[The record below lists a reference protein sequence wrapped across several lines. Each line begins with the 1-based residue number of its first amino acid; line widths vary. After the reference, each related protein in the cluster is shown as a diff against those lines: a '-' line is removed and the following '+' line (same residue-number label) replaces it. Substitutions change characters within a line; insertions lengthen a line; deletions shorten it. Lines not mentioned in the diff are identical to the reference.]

1 MSDGGKG
8 ETLSEPRNER
18 RLSRSARSN
27 RFLRAYWTTFVVL
40 YSYVG
45 LSLGRRIF
53 GEDWYAARIRRAHR
67 NNARRIEQTIL
78 ALQGLFI
85 KVGQLLSILV
95 NVLPEEFRKELEA
108 LQDQVP
114 PRPFDEIEA
123 TIRIELG
130 RPVDE
135 LFSSFRREPI
145 ASASLGQVHEAWLKD
160 GTRVAVKVQHRE
172 IDEIARLDLKT
183 IRRILFIVQAFVPVQ
198 GLDGYYQQ
206 IRQMIRK
213 ELDFGEE
220 AANIERISANFAH
233 DPMVRFPRVV
243 SELSTRRV
251 LVTTFVEGI
260 KVGDVTALDRAGV
273 DRKALARRIVHAY
286 CQMIFK
292 DGLYHAD
299 PHPGN
304 LLAAHDGGLVLLDF
318 GAVGEL
324 GPRMKEGIVD
334 FVEGVIRRDT
344 PRIIEALRKMGF
356 LARSDDSAVSEK
368 VVEYF
373 HRRFQEEIKIE
384 SFNLKDIRVDAQR
397 GIENL
402 LDLRKMNIGLRELS
416 GAFVIPKEWV
426 LLERCLLLLTGV
438 CTQLDP
444 EMNPVEV
451 IQPYVREMV
460 LGGRDW
466 TKIVIEAI
474 RETAMQGLSLPADLR
489 DFLKRAN
496 RGELEV
502 RVRGLP
508 EAAEMLEASLRHL
521 IYVALAIAFFGAA
534 VALHLNDEGELARAS
549 AIVAAVLLAV
559 LTVGMATTPRP
570 RR

>member
-1 MSDGGKG
+1 VSVGGEKQPVAW
-8 ETLSEPRNER
+8 SRQP
-18 RLSRSARSN
+18 LSRSARSH

-53 GEDWYAARIRRAHR
+53 GDDWYRARVRKAHR
-67 NNARRIEQTIL
+67 KNARRIESTIL

-95 NVLPEEFRKELEA
+95 SVLPEEFRKELEK
-108 LQDQVP
+108 LQDQLP
-114 PRPFDEIEA
+114 PRPFEEIEA

-145 ASASLGQVHEAWLKD
+145 ASASLGQVHEATLKD
-160 GTRVAVKVQHRE
+160 GTRVAVKVQHPE

-198 GLDGYYQQ
+198 GLDAYYRQ
-206 IRQMIRK
+206 IRQMIGK
-213 ELDFGEE
+213 ELDFSEE
-220 AANIERISANFAH
+220 AANIERISSSFTH

-243 SELSTRRV
+243 RELSTRRV
-251 LVTTFVEGI
+251 LVTSFVEGI
-260 KVGDVTALDRAGV
+260 KISDIDALDRAGI

-292 DGLYHAD
+292 DGVYHAD

-304 LLAAHDGGLVLLDF
+304 LLAARDGGLVLLDF

-344 PRIIEALRKMGF
+344 QRIIEALRKMGF
-356 LARSDDSAVSEK
+356 LARTDDSAVSEK

-373 HRRFQEEIKIE
+373 HRRFQEEITIE

-397 GIENL
+397 GLENL

-451 IQPYVREMV
+451 IQPYMREMV

-466 TKIVIEAI
+466 TKVVIEAI

-489 DFLKRAN
+489 NFLQRAN
-496 RGELEV
+496 RGELEL

-521 IYVALAIAFFGAA
+521 VVASLAIAFFGAA
-534 VALHLNDEGELARAS
+534 VALYLNDEGELARA
-549 AIVAAVLLAV
+549 AAVIAAVLVAGLV
-559 LTVGMATTPRP
+559 IGMATSSRP
-570 RR
+570 RRW

>member
-1 MSDGGKG
+1 MSEGAKG
-8 ETLSEPRNER
+8 EGLSTQPARLVR
-18 RLSRSARSN
+18 RSTRRY
-27 RFLRAYWTTFVVL
+27 RFLRAYFTTFVVL

-53 GEDWYAARIRRAHR
+53 GEDWYRDRIRKAHCK
-67 NNARRIEQTIL
+67 NARRIERTIL

-95 NVLPEEFRKELEA
+95 SVLPEEFRKGLEK

-114 PRPFDEIEA
+114 PQPFEEIEA

-130 RPVDE
+130 RPVSD

-145 ASASLGQVHEAWLKD
+145 ASASLGQVHEAWLRD

-183 IRRILFIVQAFVPVQ
+183 IRRILFFVQAFVPVQ
-198 GLDGYYQQ
+198 GLDAYYGQ
-206 IRQMIRK
+206 IRQMIAK
-213 ELDFGEE
+213 ELDFAEE
-220 AANIERISANFAH
+220 AANIERISANFAD

-243 SELSTRRV
+243 RELSTRRV

-260 KVGDVTALDRAGV
+260 KVSDVEALDRASI
-273 DRKALARRIVHAY
+273 DRKALAKRIVHAY

-292 DGLYHAD
+292 DGFYHAD

-318 GAVGEL
+318 GAMGEL
-324 GPRMKEGIVD
+324 GPRMKQGIVD

-344 PRIIEALRKMGF
+344 RRIIDALRTMGF
-356 LARSDDSAVSEK
+356 LARTDDGVVSEK

-384 SFNLKDIRVDAQR
+384 SFNLKDIRVDAQK
-397 GIENL
+397 GLENL

-416 GAFVIPKEWV
+416 SAFVVPKEWV
-426 LLERCLLLLTGV
+426 LLERCLLLLMGV

-466 TKIVIEAI
+466 TKVVVEAI

-508 EAAEMLEASLRHL
+508 EVGERIEASLRQL
-521 IYVALAIAFFGAA
+521 INASLVIAFFGAA
-534 VALHLNDEGELARAS
+534 VALYLGGEIELARAS
-549 AIVAAVLLAV
+549 AIVAAVLFAVLAV
-559 LTVGMATTPRP
+559 AMAIG